1 MPVHCLVADVAEDA
15 VAMALRAGKEPV
27 VIDVDA
33 LDDVRSPP
41 SPPAQEDMLAV
52 DAALAAALQEEGTC
66 CNILW

>member
-1 MPVHCLVADVAEDA
+1 
-15 VAMALRAGKEPV
+15 MARRAGKEPV

-33 LDDVRSPP
+33 LDDVRSPR
-41 SPPAQEDMLAV
+41 SPPAQEDMIAV